1 MADLGAQGGMANA
14 HEARPILSGVPAE
27 VGTTTAPANETH
39 FGARTPGIG
48 CSRRGAH

>member
-1 MADLGAQGGMANA
+1 MPDQGTQGGMAGA
-14 HEARPILSGVPAE
+14 HEAQPIMSGVPAE

-39 FGARTPGIG
+39 FGVKTAGIG